1 MVFVSKICRT
11 WEQTEYEQKAEEDRV
26 LECQG
31 WLLGHCQSWRW
42 GPGRGVGVRQGLA
55 GTLAQGRSLLVA
67 ERRWWAGRGIQSIF
81 SCFYNLI
88 CIKQSRHLCFH
99 LWDQNQMTKRS
110 HLETSLVVQWLR
122 LWPPNA
128 GGGLG
133 SIPGQ
138 ETSSLM
144 SQLRVLIQQLKILH
158 ITIKTQHI

>member
-1 MVFVSKICRT
+1 
-11 WEQTEYEQKAEEDRV
+11 
-26 LECQG
+26 
-31 WLLGHCQSWRW
+31 
-42 GPGRGVGVRQGLA
+42 
-55 GTLAQGRSLLVA
+55 
-67 ERRWWAGRGIQSIF
+67 
-81 SCFYNLI
+81 
-88 CIKQSRHLCFH
+88 
-99 LWDQNQMTKRS
+99 MTKRS